1 MEQQAGITGWEC
13 MGRNPAPGQLGL
25 WTAQSVAHGADT
37 VVYFRWRSC
46 LFGTEQYWHG
56 ILPHSGKPGRTY
68 QELKELFA
76 KLRPYME
83 EMQGI
88 TTPAQ
93 VGIVYSYDQNY
104 ALQIQPQNPKLT
116 YLGQVMK
123 YYTALYQAN
132 VPVDFLSD
140 QADFSKYKL
149 LIAPLQYLTNPA
161 LEEKYREYVAQGGHL
176 LLTMRTGVKDDTNLC
191 HPDTL
196 PGGLRDVLGIEVPEY
211 DCLWETTLPIRWGE
225 ELFQGE
231 QWCDLITP
239 TTAQPLAI
247 AAGEWYAGTPVITR
261 NRFGQG
267 QAWYVGTEPA
277 EGLMK
282 KFVSELLRAAD
293 VDSLGET
300 PEGVELACRKGREQ
314 NYLFVLNHTD
324 TPQTVSLGK
333 KWECSE
339 VSLPPYGFTVVGS
352 AEEKIE

>member
-1 MEQQAGITGWEC
+1 M
-13 MGRNPAPGQLGL
+13 
-25 WTAQSVAHGADT
+25 
-37 VVYFRWRSC
+37 
-46 LFGTEQYWHG
+46 
-56 ILPHSGKPGRTY
+56 
-68 QELKELFA
+68 
-76 KLRPYME
+76 
-83 EMQGI
+83 
-88 TTPAQ
+88 
-93 VGIVYSYDQNY
+93 GIVYSYDQNY

-123 YYTALYQAN
+123 YYTALYRAN

-176 LLTMRTGVKDDTNLC
+176 VLTMRTGVKDDTNLC
-191 HPDTL
+191 HPDIL
-196 PGGLRDVLGIEVPEY
+196 PGGLSDVLGIEVPEY
-211 DCLWETTLPIRWGE
+211 DCLWETTLPIQWGE

-239 TTAQPLAI
+239 TTARPLAA

-267 QAWYVGTEPA
+267 QAWYVGTEPG

-282 KFVSELLRAAD
+282 KLVSELLRAAD

-333 KWECSE
+333 KWERSE
-339 VSLPPYGFTVVGS
+339 VSLPPYGFVVVGS
-352 AEEKIE
+352 VEEEIE